1 MYMKRGVERRNFHET
16 ILFAGRPCSCF
27 WPAGR
32 LRGSA
37 DKENPRLPAS
47 EARLPAGWRWR
58 GAASGGQPEEGAG
71 ESDVYAVSWAS
82 APYLPDPDQGAI
94 RPGTGFRWG
103 MAALWRRP
111 LARLGSVTGILV
123 EASGFD
129 DLCALYLQVL
139 EDLWAI
145 DPALNDGVAQ
155 LGLDLSQ
162 TRLSPAEQGAVG
174 VALSWQ
180 RDCPV
185 LTGTWEALAD
195 QGYIDRERVEW
206 DDGLFLS
213 LAEENPSGAL
223 TFTAQKWRSG
233 TGAYWF
239 THCTARQNPSGHWDG
254 YTVGGEAIS

>member
-1 MYMKRGVERRNFHET
+1 MRRSCLLGLT
-16 ILFAGRPCSCF
+16 LFLLLGLLAACGEAP
-27 WPAGR
+27 
-32 LRGSA
+32 

-47 EARLPAGWRWR
+47 EACLTGRVAAVE
-58 GAASGGQPEEGAG
+58 GAQLLVASLEEGAG
-71 ESDVYAVSWAS
+71 ESDVYAVSLGQCPVA
-82 APYLPDPDQGAI
+82 YQDPDQGAI
-94 RPGTGFRWG
+94 RPGDRIQVGYGGTVEETF
-103 MAALWRRP
+103 P
-111 LARLGSVTGILV
+111 ARLGEVTGILV

-139 EDLWAI
+139 EDLWAT

-213 LAEENPSGAL
+213 LA
-223 TFTAQKWRSG
+223 
-233 TGAYWF
+233 
-239 THCTARQNPSGHWDG
+239 
-254 YTVGGEAIS
+254 

>member
-1 MYMKRGVERRNFHET
+1 MRRSCLLGLT
-16 ILFAGRPCSCF
+16 LFLLLGLLAACGEAP
-27 WPAGR
+27 
-32 LRGSA
+32 

-47 EARLPAGWRWR
+47 EACLTGRV
-58 GAASGGQPEEGAG
+58 AAQLLVASLEEGAG
-71 ESDVYAVSWAS
+71 ESDVYAVSLGQCPVA
-82 APYLPDPDQGAI
+82 YQDPDQGAI
-94 RPGTGFRWG
+94 RPGDRIQVGYGGTVEETF
-103 MAALWRRP
+103 P
-111 LARLGSVTGILV
+111 ARLGEVTGILV

-139 EDLWAI
+139 EDLWAT